1 VSRQEINVSVDR
13 LKALE
18 NEKLNLEA
26 NSKALKKNLMEMEE
40 KV

>member
-1 VSRQEINVSVDR
+1 MKI
-13 LKALE
+13 LE

-26 NSKALKKNLMEMEE
+26 NSKGLKKNLMEMEE